1 MLINLSSLNEPDPA
15 RFHNDFFDSIVIP
28 KNSYICLVKAQI
40 IRTKEQKQVT
50 IPPDTVMYVRW
61 TAYDI
66 SQLILNPTGTENLVL
81 TMTGL
86 VNYINS
92 RWATMGFPSG
102 YVLEALVEDTEG
114 LGNDEKIELKFVATV
129 FEEGVVDFRWKD
141 EVYAD
146 HGGNNYFIVKYG
158 QCYDD
163 NNALIAFPPGGN
175 VPGEDLQLFFSSD
188 AAFAT
193 GAIWDTT
200 TRTSN
205 VNQVNKDAFSLLTTE
220 ILSPTQLNGYTPMNY
235 YINQPNATLNIS
247 FGVST
252 TNANTPIEYLTGP
265 YVGNSNFNPGHVT
278 KSNILSLEYEGA
290 QGTLQAKL
298 FNDELGAFETNSVNY
313 KPGDYFEVYSLVDH
327 EGAIDMIDPQRAFY
341 MNVNHYSSNGLVFA
355 YQGNLGS
362 IQDRP
367 GNGSFFLSANTTQ
380 PPDKDVSLN
389 NMSYAFDGDHLRD
402 RYYKQDNTN
411 LAEFLT
417 QWQEDLV
424 GYQANAVIGG
434 RVKLGRDG
442 QNFTQGIG
450 SGWVYNQA
458 GGLQGYLN
466 LSAGNNWIQ
475 APAPATEIFVD
486 TDLGDIAHYKRTQ
499 QGTQVEHWWEATSA
513 TDWNIYTT
521 KPSIGA
527 VPNNTATANLAT
539 GVLTIGGGTTFT
551 PAQVPP
557 IVSSPTTQ
565 QFLLS
570 YEDAVSDYAQWRHAA
585 AVQGFNNTDGVRRP
599 GGGHLIEIPS
609 TFLLSTFPF
618 SCSAPT
624 MISASFMFNVLAE
637 QMIPLTQ
644 DKDIRTII
652 GGDNN
657 RVLEIFLNQSQAFD
671 WRLTLDDATTI
682 TGTFVDE
689 ADNVTRIN
697 MRSSDNTQGH
707 TYNINLLNYGS
718 NLNTFR
724 ITVIE
729 ISKSAGAPVTT
740 TYVSGPTSTAIPA
753 GRVIAPYNSIGGIN
767 PLEDTTLTNYNDYSP
782 LTYISNIRI
791 FQSNLRADNTEGW
804 GVEVQAMK
812 GAQRIIPSYAE
823 VNRWFTERPGQS
835 PQDIDFYPN
844 AQNSFIVPTVQQG
857 TQDPYNNVGFPNSAQ
872 NVGVFLSKPQSIA
885 PLDLTSPIINNLFI
899 PANQLMRDSRRV
911 TTLPTDAYADIGQG
925 LVETDTPVNRGIAD
939 VLDFI
944 NPDPDPAGN
953 LIQIPRVLAPN
964 PTSPDDWTSKITA
977 DADISLVDNEAMC
990 VQIENLTHR
999 TLNGANKSY
1008 DKTIY
1013 QIPTI
1018 AFTSEIGNQE
1028 IVEFAPPSKVWIALN
1043 NAMEIPLNKLD
1054 VLIST
1059 VDGLKVT
1066 TLSQETNISIQIED
1080 NVNLL
1085 N

>member
-15 RFHNDFFDSIVIP
+15 KFKNDFSDSMMIP
-28 KNSYICLVKAQI
+28 KMSYICLVKAQI
-40 IRTKEQKQVT
+40 IRIKETKQIV
-50 IPPDTVMYVRW
+50 IPPNTTMYFRWMAYDVSSIVLNFNGTKNLVFNLSQFVTELNNSW
-61 TAYDI
+61 TA
-66 SQLILNPTGTENLVL
+66 L
-81 TMTGL
+81 
-86 VNYINS
+86 
-92 RWATMGFPSG
+92 GFPAG
-102 YVLEALVEDTEG
+102 YVVEALIEDPPGTG
-114 LGNDEKIELKFVATV
+114 SDEKIVFKIVANV
-129 FEEGVVDFRWKD
+129 YQEGVVDFRWKD

-380 PPDKDVSLN
+380 PTAKNLSLN

-442 QNFTQGIG
+442 QNFTFGIG

-458 GGLQGYLN
+458 GGR
-466 LSAGNNWIQ
+466 
-475 APAPATEIFVD
+475 P
-486 TDLGDIAHYKRTQ
+486 
-499 QGTQVEHWWEATSA
+499 
-513 TDWNIYTT
+513 TT
-521 KPSIGA
+521 KP
-527 VPNNTATANLAT
+527 
-539 GVLTIGGGTTFT
+539 
-551 PAQVPP
+551 
-557 IVSSPTTQ
+557 
-565 QFLLS
+565 FLLS
-570 YEDAVSDYAQWRHAA
+570 YEDGLSDYAQWRYAA
-585 AVQGFNNTDGVRRP
+585 AVQGFNNIDGVRRAN
-599 GGGHLIEIPS
+599 GSVIEIPN
-609 TFLLSTFPF
+609 TFLIGTHPF

-624 MISASFMFNVLAE
+624 MICASFMFNVLAE
-637 QMIPLTQ
+637 QMIPLAFN
-644 DKDIRTII
+644 KDIRTLI
-652 GGDNN
+652 GNDTN
-657 RVLEIFLNQSQAFD
+657 RVFEVFLNQSQAFD
-671 WRLTLDDATTI
+671 WRVTLDDYTTI

-707 TYNINLLNYGS
+707 TYNINLLYYGS

-724 ITVIE
+724 ITIVE

-740 TYVSGPTSTAIPA
+740 TYVSGPASTAIPA

-767 PLEDTTLTNYNDYSP
+767 PLTDIAITDYNDYSP

-844 AQNSFIVPTVQQG
+844 ATNAIIVPTVTQG
-857 TQDPYNNVGFPNSAQ
+857 TQDPYNNVGFSNSPQ
-872 NVGVFLSKPQSIA
+872 NVGVFLSKPQSVA
-885 PLDLTSPIINNLFI
+885 PLDITSPIINNLFI
-899 PANQLMRDSRRV
+899 PANQILRDSSRI
-911 TTLPTDAYADIGQG
+911 TTLSTDAYAGIGQG
-925 LVETDTPVNRGIAD
+925 LVEVDVPPGSGSAD
-939 VLDFI
+939 MLDFI
-944 NPDPDPAGN
+944 LPEPDVNGN
-953 LIQIPRVLAPN
+953 IIQVPRVLAPN
-964 PTSPDDWTSKITA
+964 PVPPNDWTSRIDCDTE
-977 DADISLVDNEAMC
+977 ISQTDNEVMN
-990 VQIENLTHR
+990 IEITNLPHR

-1013 QIPTI
+1013 QMPMIQHTEEVGND
-1018 AFTSEIGNQE
+1018 EIIE
-1028 IVEFAPPSKVWIALN
+1028 CTPPSKVWIPLN
-1043 NAMEIPLNKLD
+1043 NAMEIPLNRLD
-1054 VLIST
+1054 VQIST
-1059 VDGLKVT
+1059 VDGKKIENL
-1066 TLSQETNISIQIED
+1066 LRNDTNITIQIED
-1080 NVNLL
+1080 NINLL

>member
-15 RFHNDFFDSIVIP
+15 RFKNDFFDSIVIP

-40 IRTKEQKQVT
+40 LRTKEQKQVSIAPNT
-50 IPPDTVMYVRW
+50 IMYVRW

-66 SQLILNPTGTENLVL
+66 GQVTLNENGAENLVL
-81 TMTGL
+81 TISGF
-86 VNYINS
+86 VAYINGLWS
-92 RWATMGFPSG
+92 ALGFPAG
-102 YVLEALVEDTEG
+102 YVLEALVEDPAG
-114 LGNDEKIELKFVATV
+114 LGNDEKVEFKFLANM

-146 HGGNNYFIVKYG
+146 HGGNNYFTVKYG
-158 QCYDD
+158 QCIDD

-175 VPGEDLQLFFSSD
+175 APGDDIQYFFSN
-188 AAFAT
+188 ANQFAC
-193 GAIWDTT
+193 GAIWDTV

-205 VNQVNKDAFSLLTTE
+205 ENQVNKDAFNLLTTE
-220 ILSPTQLNGYTPMNY
+220 ILSPTRLNRYTPMNY
-235 YINQPNATLNIS
+235 YINQPNSKLNIS

-252 TNANTPIEYLTGP
+252 TNANTPIQYLTGA
-265 YVGNSNFNPGHVT
+265 YVGSLNFNPGHAT

-290 QGTLQAKL
+290 QGTLQAKV
-298 FNDELGAFETNSVNY
+298 FNDELGASEVNSVDY
-313 KPGDYFEVYSLVDH
+313 RPGDYFEVYSLVDH

-341 MNVNHYSSNGLVFA
+341 MNVNHYRNSGCIFA
-355 YQGNLGS
+355 YQGNFGS

-367 GNGSFFLSANTTQ
+367 GNNNFFLSANTTQ
-380 PPDKDVSLN
+380 PTTKDVSLN

-402 RYYKQDNTN
+402 KYYKQDNTN

-417 QWQEDLV
+417 QWQTDLE

-442 QNFTQGIG
+442 QNWTLGIG
-450 SGWVYNQA
+450 SGWVYNQSF
-458 GGLQGYLN
+458 GRPN
-466 LSAGNNWIQ
+466 
-475 APAPATEIFVD
+475 
-486 TDLGDIAHYKRTQ
+486 
-499 QGTQVEHWWEATSA
+499 
-513 TDWNIYTT
+513 T
-521 KPSIGA
+521 K
-527 VPNNTATANLAT
+527 
-539 GVLTIGGGTTFT
+539 
-551 PAQVPP
+551 
-557 IVSSPTTQ
+557 

-570 YEDAVSDYAQWRHAA
+570 YEDGVSDYAQWRYAA
-585 AVQGFNNTDGVRRP
+585 AVQGFSSIDGVRRAN
-599 GGGHLIEIPS
+599 GSVIEIPS
-609 TFLLSTFPF
+609 TFLLATEPF

-624 MISASFMFNVLAE
+624 MICASFMFNVLAE
-637 QMIPLTQ
+637 QMIPLAL
-644 DKDIRTII
+644 DKDTRTII
-652 GGDNN
+652 GGNN
-657 RVLEIFLNQSQAFD
+657 NKFLEVFLNQSQAFD
-671 WRLTLDDATTI
+671 WRITLDNATTI

-707 TYNINLLNYGS
+707 TYNFNLLNYGS

-724 ITVIE
+724 ITVVE
-729 ISKSAGAPVTT
+729 ISKSAGAPVST
-740 TYVSGPTSTAIPA
+740 TYVSGAGSTAIPA
-753 GRVIAPYNSIGGIN
+753 GRTMANYNSIGGIN
-767 PLEDTTLTNYNDYSP
+767 PLQDVTLTNYNDYSP

-844 AQNSFIVPTVQQG
+844 ATNSFIVPTVAQG
-857 TQDPYNNVGFPNSAQ
+857 TQDPYNNVGFPNSSQ
-872 NVGVFLSKPQSIA
+872 NVGVFLSKPNSVA
-885 PLDLTSPIINNLFI
+885 PLDLGSPIINNLFI
-899 PANQLMRDSRRV
+899 PANQLLRDSKRV
-911 TTLPTDAYADIGQG
+911 TNLPTDAYADIGQG

-944 NPDPDPAGN
+944 DPDEDPNGN
-953 LIQIPRVLAPN
+953 LIQVPRVLPPNPVAPN
-964 PTSPDDWTSKITA
+964 DWTSKIIA
-977 DADISLVDNEAMC
+977 DADVSLVDNEAMN
-990 VQIENLTHR
+990 VEITNLTHR
-999 TLNGANKSY
+999 TLNGASKSW

-1018 AFTSEIGNQE
+1018 AFNEEIGNQE
-1028 IVEFAPPSKVWIALN
+1028 IVEYSPPSKVWIPLN

-1054 VLIST
+1054 VLIAS
-1059 VDGLKVT
+1059 VDGKKVE

-1080 NVNLL
+1080 NIALL

>member
-15 RFHNDFFDSIVIP
+15 RFKNDFFDSIVIP

-40 IRTKEQKQVT
+40 LRTKEQKQVSIAPNT
-50 IPPDTVMYVRW
+50 IMYVRW

-66 SQLILNPTGTENLVL
+66 GQVTLNENGAENLVL
-81 TMTGL
+81 TISGF
-86 VNYINS
+86 VAYINGLWS
-92 RWATMGFPSG
+92 ALGFPAG
-102 YVLEALVEDTEG
+102 YVLEALVEDPAG
-114 LGNDEKIELKFVATV
+114 LGNDEKVEFKFLANM

-146 HGGNNYFIVKYG
+146 HGGNNYFTVKYG
-158 QCYDD
+158 QCIDD

-175 VPGEDLQLFFSSD
+175 APGDDIQYFFSN
-188 AAFAT
+188 ANQFAC
-193 GAIWDTT
+193 GAIWDTV

-205 VNQVNKDAFSLLTTE
+205 ENQVNKDAFNLLTTE
-220 ILSPTQLNGYTPMNY
+220 ILSPTRLNGYTPMNY
-235 YINQPNATLNIS
+235 YINQPNSKLNIS

-252 TNANTPIEYLTGP
+252 TNANTPIQYLTGA
-265 YVGNSNFNPGHVT
+265 YVGSLNFNPGHAT

-290 QGTLQAKL
+290 QGTLQAKV
-298 FNDELGAFETNSVNY
+298 FNDELGASEVNSVDY
-313 KPGDYFEVYSLVDH
+313 RPGDYFEVYSLVDH

-341 MNVNHYSSNGLVFA
+341 MNVNHYRNSGCIFA
-355 YQGNLGS
+355 YQGNFGS

-367 GNGSFFLSANTTQ
+367 GNNNFFLSANTTQ
-380 PPDKDVSLN
+380 PTTKDVSLN

-402 RYYKQDNTN
+402 KYYKQDNTN

-417 QWQEDLV
+417 QWQTDLE

-442 QNFTQGIG
+442 QNWTLGIG
-450 SGWVYNQA
+450 SGWVYNQSF
-458 GGLQGYLN
+458 GRPN
-466 LSAGNNWIQ
+466 
-475 APAPATEIFVD
+475 
-486 TDLGDIAHYKRTQ
+486 
-499 QGTQVEHWWEATSA
+499 
-513 TDWNIYTT
+513 T
-521 KPSIGA
+521 K
-527 VPNNTATANLAT
+527 
-539 GVLTIGGGTTFT
+539 
-551 PAQVPP
+551 
-557 IVSSPTTQ
+557 

-570 YEDAVSDYAQWRHAA
+570 YEDGVSDYAQWRYAA
-585 AVQGFNNTDGVRRP
+585 AVQGFSSIDGVRRAN
-599 GGGHLIEIPS
+599 GSVIEIPS
-609 TFLLSTFPF
+609 TFLLATEPF

-624 MISASFMFNVLAE
+624 MICASFMFNVLAE
-637 QMIPLTQ
+637 QMIPLAL
-644 DKDIRTII
+644 DKDTRTII
-652 GGDNN
+652 GGNN
-657 RVLEIFLNQSQAFD
+657 NKFLEVFLNQSQAFD
-671 WRLTLDDATTI
+671 WRITLDNATTI

-707 TYNINLLNYGS
+707 TYNFNLLNYGS

-724 ITVIE
+724 ITVVE
-729 ISKSAGAPVTT
+729 ISKSAGAPVST
-740 TYVSGPTSTAIPA
+740 TYVSGAGSTAIPV
-753 GRVIAPYNSIGGIN
+753 GRTMANYNSIGGIN
-767 PLEDTTLTNYNDYSP
+767 PLQDVTLTNYNDYSP

-844 AQNSFIVPTVQQG
+844 ATNSFIVPTVAQG
-857 TQDPYNNVGFPNSAQ
+857 TQDPYNNVGFPNSSQ
-872 NVGVFLSKPQSIA
+872 NVGVFLSKPNSVA
-885 PLDLTSPIINNLFI
+885 PLDLGSPIINNLFI
-899 PANQLMRDSRRV
+899 PANQLLRDSKRV
-911 TTLPTDAYADIGQG
+911 TNLPTDAYADIGQG

-944 NPDPDPAGN
+944 DPDEDPNGN
-953 LIQIPRVLAPN
+953 LIQVPRVLPPNPVAPN
-964 PTSPDDWTSKITA
+964 DWTSKIIA
-977 DADISLVDNEAMC
+977 DADVSLVDNEAMN
-990 VQIENLTHR
+990 VEITNLTHR
-999 TLNGANKSY
+999 TLNGASKSW

-1018 AFTSEIGNQE
+1018 AFNEEIGNQE
-1028 IVEFAPPSKVWIALN
+1028 IVEYSPPSKVWIPLN

-1054 VLIST
+1054 VLIAS
-1059 VDGLKVT
+1059 VDGKKVE

-1080 NVNLL
+1080 NIALL